1 MTASFNFIPAN
12 LRTPG
17 FFAEVSAV
25 LANTNQQNQV
35 SLLIGQMLSTGNA
48 TPNIPVICSGV
59 ADAINKCGSGSML
72 ALEVAAYVN
81 ADSEAELWLLPVAD
95 NSGGTAATGTVVLA
109 GTATAAG
116 NLTLY
121 IGGCAAAY
129 GLPLK
134 VTVPVTVGMTAAQ
147 AATALNTA
155 IAATANLPVSSA
167 VATATVTLT
176 ALHKGIAA
184 GDIDIRS
191 NYLGTA
197 GGESTPAGLT
207 VTITAMSG
215 GALNPVLTTALG
227 NLGEQGFDFI
237 CNPYTDSTSLQSL
250 TSLLADANGRWSY
263 QNQIYGHAFGAVRAS
278 YGTATTLGVTL
289 NDQHA
294 TIMPFYDSPS
304 PCFVWAAAMM
314 AAAAASLRVDPAL
327 PLQTV
332 QIPGVLAPPVQSQF
346 TQPLRNT
353 LLYDGM
359 STFKVDSSG
368 NVSIDDLITTYRLNS
383 QGTPDDSYLYVETLF
398 ELIAYLRAKAAL
410 VTTTYARFK
419 LVADGTRVP
428 PGGNFITPSLF
439 RAALIAQY
447 QSLCPDIVQDPTDYA
462 AGLTVTINSTNPS
475 RLDVQDDP
483 ILTGGLRIVALQA
496 QFQQAVP
503 ANAATAS

>member
-1 MTASFNFIPAN
+1 MTASFNFIPSN

-17 FFAEVSAV
+17 FYAEVSSV

-35 SLLIGQMLSTGNA
+35 SLLFGQMLTGGNA
-48 TPNIPVICSGV
+48 APNIPVICSGV
-59 ADAINKCGSGSML
+59 NDAIAKCGAGSML
-72 ALEVAAYVN
+72 ALMVAAYVDV
-81 ADSEAELWLLPVAD
+81 DSEAELWILPVAD
-95 NSGGTAATGTVVLA
+95 NTGGTAATGTITLS

-116 NLTLY
+116 NLNLY
-121 IGGCAAAY
+121 IAGCPQIY

-134 VTVPVTVGMTAAQ
+134 ITVPVIVGMTAAQ

-155 IAATANLPVSSA
+155 IAATANLPASSA
-167 VATATVTLT
+167 VAGAVLTLT

-184 GDIDIRS
+184 GDVDIRM

-207 VTITAMSG
+207 VTIVAMSG
-215 GALNPVLTTALG
+215 GALNPVLTTALS
-227 NLGEQGFDFI
+227 NLGDQGFDFI
-237 CNPYTDSTSLQSL
+237 CNPYTDATSLAAM
-250 TSLLADANGRWSY
+250 TSFLADANGRWSY
-263 QNQIYGHAFGAVRAS
+263 QNQVYGHAFGAVRTTYS
-278 YGTATTLGVTL
+278 GATTLGLTL

-294 TIMPFYDSPS
+294 TIMPFFDSPTPS
-304 PCFVWAAAMM
+304 FVWAAGMM

-332 QIPGVLAPPVQSQF
+332 GIPCVLAPPVQSRF

-359 STFKVDSSG
+359 STFKVDPSG
-368 NVSIDDLITTYRLNS
+368 NVSIDDLITTYRLNG
-383 QGTPDDSYLYVETLF
+383 QGTPDNSYLQVETLF
-398 ELIAYLRAKAAL
+398 TLIAYLRAKDAL
-410 VTTTYARFK
+410 ITTTYARFK

-447 QSLCPDIVQDPTDYA
+447 QSLSPDIVQDPTDYA
-462 AGLTVTINSTNPS
+462 AGLTVTINSSNPS